1 MTLAPGSEFAG
12 YTIERLLGAG
22 GMGTV
27 YLARHPRL
35 PRYDALKVLS
45 GAPGGNDQFRA
56 RFEREADL
64 ASRLRHP
71 NIVTIY
77 DRGAADD
84 QLWIAMEYVD
94 GIDAAHLMSQP
105 GAALTAK
112 RAVAIIA
119 DAAKGLDYAHRS
131 GLLHRDVKPANILV
145 TGGRDEDE
153 RALIAD
159 FGIARSMDES
169 QRFTVGDNVLATLAY
184 AAPEQLEG
192 EESNS
197 RADIYALGCTLYELL
212 TGSTP
217 YPYPTMGAIM
227 RAHMTAPPPR
237 PTERIRSLPPRIDS
251 VIARAMDKDPDRR
264 YSTCRELAEDA
275 SQALTVPLQKTTIA
289 PFASS
294 GPQQPRRPDPTV
306 QSGGAHVS
314 RPQAAHPQSTQWRPP
329 QPTPRPFAPQHSS
342 PQPFHGPATKPSPLA
357 GWSLGTGILG
367 LISCFTLIGGFAL
380 GIAAVGL
387 GLGAVS
393 KDKKVGLGRSG
404 MAMAGIVLGAL
415 TLVATIFF
423 LIYVIRL
430 EVDKPS

>member
-1 MTLAPGSEFAG
+1 MTPGSEFAG

-105 GAALTAK
+105 GTSLTAK
-112 RAVAIIA
+112 RAVAIVA

-145 TGGRDEDE
+145 TGGGDEDE

-192 EESNS
+192 DESDS

-217 YPYPTMGAIM
+217 YPYPTLGAIM

-237 PTERIRSLPPRIDS
+237 PTERIRNLPARIDA
-251 VIARAMDKDPDRR
+251 VIARAMDKNPDRR

-275 SQALTVPLQKTTIA
+275 TQALTVPLQKMTNA
-289 PFASS
+289 PFTNS
-294 GPQQPRRPDPTV
+294 GPQRPRQPEPTV
-306 QSGGAHVS
+306 QSGGAHRS
-314 RPQAAHPQSTQWRPP
+314 QPQPTAQPQPTQWRPP
-329 QPTPRPFAPQHSS
+329 QPTPRPFT
-342 PQPFHGPATKPSPLA
+342 PQPFHSPAPKPSPLA

-367 LISCFTLIGGFAL
+367 LISCFTLIGGFTL
-380 GIAAVGL
+380 GVAAVWL

-393 KDKKVGLGRSG
+393 KDKQRGLGRSG
-404 MAMAGIVLGAL
+404 MATAGIILGAL
-415 TLVATIFF
+415 TLVATIFW